1 MFKYELHCHTKYGS
15 MCGSMSAK
23 DIVELYL
30 ANGYDGVC
38 VTDHFLNGNTTVH
51 RDCPNGTYEEKIERY
66 CQAYEKVKSFAAG
79 RLKVFFGFEASYKG
93 TDILVY
99 GMDKKA
105 LLKFPEIPQMDM
117 RTLCDF
123 CRDHG
128 ALAIQAHPFRMDD
141 WIDHIRLYPN
151 SEGVEGFNA
160 ARNQLCNDLSTYYAN
175 SYGKLT
181 IGGSDIHHIEQKN
194 LSGMEFDEEVDS
206 IERMIHLLRNGQGR
220 ILQVRNQYRK
230 E

>member
-15 MCGSMSAK
+15 MCGSMSAQ

-175 SYGKLT
+175 AYGKLT
-181 IGGSDIHHIEQKN
+181 IGGSDIHHIEQKI
-194 LSGMEFDEEVDS
+194 LSGMEFEEEVDS
-206 IERMIHLLRNGQGR
+206 IEQMIHLLRNGKGR